1 MHQIRELPH
10 VAVRHFVALLEAG
23 KHFNIH
29 HVEAPALDQLTRS
42 ITRFLKQRMGT
53 SPRFHLF
60 WFAVDDGFY
69 VAISS
74 TMGVRRLI
82 PEFYENGIK
91 RGYIQA
97 ADQIYV
103 GASKETLAT
112 KIPALLAEHR
122 NVTGKRSIGGTI
134 VSPEADLKAAQL
146 LAGAA

>member
-10 VAVRHFVALLEAG
+10 VAARHVVALLEAG

-29 HVEAPALDQLTRS
+29 HVEATTLDQLTRS
-42 ITRFLKQRMGT
+42 LTRFLKQRMGT

-74 TMGVRRLI
+74 TMAVHRLI
-82 PEFYENGIK
+82 PEFYENGIN
-91 RGYIQA
+91 RGYVQA

-134 VSPEADLKAAQL
+134 VSFEADLKAARL

>member
-10 VAVRHFVALLEAG
+10 VAARHFVALLEAG

-29 HVEAPALDQLTRS
+29 RVEATALDQITRS
-42 ITRFLKQRMGT
+42 LTRFLKQRMGT

-91 RGYIQA
+91 RGYVQA